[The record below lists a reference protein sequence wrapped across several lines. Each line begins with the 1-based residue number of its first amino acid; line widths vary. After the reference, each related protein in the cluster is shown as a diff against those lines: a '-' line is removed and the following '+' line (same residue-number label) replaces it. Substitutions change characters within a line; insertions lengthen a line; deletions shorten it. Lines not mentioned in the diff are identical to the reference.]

1 MRKMTRF
8 LSLILVV
15 CILFGMASSASA
27 SKGIINYENLFYFA
41 ITEDSAEI
49 SQQLLYAFIHDTR
62 TFINELAFRDAIS
75 QEAVLYDLFSQYLI
89 LETLTTME
97 FMLNELNTIA
107 VQSQFTKSEKALF
120 NVLDFKITYEKYA
133 FVQAYTDAP
142 ELFEEAMTLNEHQV
156 ESYAFQLAQ
165 TLKGDPKRFIVTLT
179 AEEAEIQEAVFH
191 YWQYISMSGVM
202 AWVAMDILHMEETYA
217 AQQASR
223 YRDAEKETLER
234 LINSVIPL
242 VDVPFCIDPDPEE
255 LEQWLAQKNNPSL
268 LPPDYVMEDDY
279 DTLFSLTDDL
289 PEVKFEKLYYAMLSD
304 PTTFINEL
312 AFRDAEIKEY
322 ILDILAFD
330 CDSYVKNAI
339 MLELVSREMENGNKT
354 NSEQA
359 LLEYAHYRFSYVKN
373 QEIHPHRDC
382 KKLFEEAQTLMSDG
396 VGHYSED
403 FSYSLAQAFK
413 ADPKEFIVL
422 LAQEDPEIQE
432 FVAASL
438 IYHPYDISLT
448 YTVLEFLARE
458 IDKANEQLDY
468 YTKAEGDLVSL
479 IRKKGQPIP
488 TRPRPSDP
496 DPKELE
502 QWLLEKYPPVE
513 IPTDIPVQTLPVTT
527 PTEETE
533 PRKEENSMPTA
544 ANDPSWISTVCF
556 ILAAFAAGIAVGGL
570 LRKKPKE
577 AAAQAP
583 AAPAVTYPMRV
594 YCPAPLEKETVE
606 QITIA
611 LREKYQEYSIDWYS
625 VKNPSGTCRCYGT
638 DRGADIVFYAGGFRL
653 EIPDSRTVAESA
665 FRFGTAFELY
675 LHKDG
680 ILTDLEEAYQN
691 GLVSQDAIAAA
702 AQMHNNTYKEDTL

>member
-49 SQQLLYAFIHDTR
+49 SQQLLHAFIHDTR
-62 TFINELAFRDAIS
+62 TFINELAFREATI
-75 QEAVLYDLFSQYLI
+75 QESVLYDLFSKYLI

-142 ELFEEAMTLNEHQV
+142 ELFEEAMTVNEHQV

-179 AEEAEIQEAVFH
+179 AEEAEIQEAVFY
-191 YWQYISMSGVM
+191 YWQHIPMTGVM
-202 AWVAMDILHMEETYA
+202 AWVAMDILYMEETYA

-223 YRDAEKETLER
+223 YRDTEKETLER

-242 VDVPFCIDPDPEE
+242 VAVPSCIDPDPEE

-312 AFRDAEIKEY
+312 AFRDAAIKEY

-339 MLELVSREMENGNKT
+339 MLELVSREMEKGNKT
-354 NSEQA
+354 ESEQA

-382 KKLFEEAQTLMSDG
+382 RTLFENAIGISADDVEA
-396 VGHYSED
+396 
-403 FSYSLAQAFK
+403 FSCEVAQAFK
-413 ADPKEFIVL
+413 ENPREFIIL
-422 LAQEDPEIQE
+422 LAQEELAVQNNIGGYLCYPFENG
-432 FVAASL
+432 
-438 IYHPYDISLT
+438 
-448 YTVLEFLARE
+448 VLAYVVRDLLLRE
-458 IDKANEQLDY
+458 KQNSEQQMDY
-468 YTKAEGDLVSL
+468 YTDAELQLLARILGNTPPAQDPPAV
-479 IRKKGQPIP
+479 
-488 TRPRPSDP
+488 SDP

-513 IPTDIPVQTLPVTT
+513 IPTDIPVQTLPATT

-533 PRKEENSMPTA
+533 PRKEENSMPTV

-577 AAAQAP
+577 AVAQAP

-611 LREKYQEYSIDWYS
+611 LREKYQEYSVDWYS
-625 VKNPSGTCRCYGT
+625 VKNTSGTCRCYGT